1 MSDYSEVGLLKWGIS
16 ILVPAISGLS
26 GVAIGAFL
34 TTRRETLNRK
44 YKFIERQLTDFY
56 SPLLAIRMDLKVS
69 GELRLRISNTADS
82 EWRKLCARFEGQP
95 DELRKLSE
103 TSGEKFNKIIGY
115 DNEKL
120 RNKDIPA
127 YHKMLEI
134 IQNNMWLAEKST
146 LKHFPKLIEFVDLWD
161 RFLKETLPGEVVQAL
176 DHSEKSLYPLYEDL
190 QHRHDELRAKL
201 SEEKILFKC

>member
-1 MSDYSEVGLLKWGIS
+1 MPDPTDAGLLKWGIS

-34 TTRRETLNRK
+34 TTRRETINRK

-56 SPLLAIRMDLKVS
+56 SPLLAIRMNLKAG

-103 TSGEKFNKIIGY
+103 TRGEKFSKIIDY
-115 DNEKL
+115 NNEKL
-120 RNKDIPA
+120 KNEDIPA
-127 YHKMLEI
+127 YHKMIEI
-134 IQNNMWLAEKST
+134 IQKNMWLAEKST
-146 LKHFPKLIEFVDLWD
+146 LEHFPKLIEFVDLWD
-161 RFLKETLPGEVVQAL
+161 RFLKDSLPGEVVQAL
-176 DHSEKSLYPLYEDL
+176 DHSEKSLHPLYEDL
-190 QHRHDELRAKL
+190 QQRHDELRAKL
-201 SEEKILFKC
+201 SEGKI